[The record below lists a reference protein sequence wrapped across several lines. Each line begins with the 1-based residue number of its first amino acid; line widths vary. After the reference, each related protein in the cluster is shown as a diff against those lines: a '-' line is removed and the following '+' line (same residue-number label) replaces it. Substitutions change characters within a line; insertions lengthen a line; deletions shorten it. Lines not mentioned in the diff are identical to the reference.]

1 MKGPFLSDYVIAG
14 TGIDVDFAVRA
25 ELAGFAG
32 LIKTWSDAYLP
43 PPSQADERLARYPY
57 LDSNGAFQEKQPG
70 AAPYLAS
77 IFDFTIAATMSFGP
91 SGSSINA
98 MTTAVPR
105 LSAAI
110 TRTLFTE
117 DIDYHWQDFLAYATP
132 VFVPSGP
139 DDGK

>member
-1 MKGPFLSDYVIAG
+1 
-14 TGIDVDFAVRA
+14 
-25 ELAGFAG
+25 
-32 LIKTWSDAYLP
+32 
-43 PPSQADERLARYPY
+43 
-57 LDSNGAFQEKQPG
+57 
-70 AAPYLAS
+70 
-77 IFDFTIAATMSFGP
+77 MSFGP